1 MRIFMNAYFSV
12 SIGRLHRKRVNGILR
27 GFTLVEL
34 LVVIAIIGML
44 VGLLLPAV
52 QQAREAAR
60 QMQCSNNLKNLALAA
75 LNHESSSKYY
85 PSGGWSWSFTGDPD
99 RGMNRHQPGGWTFS
113 LLPFLEQNAI
123 YQYSSNGQK
132 DTPDKAKAAEVL
144 QMPVGVFNCPSRR
157 TAKVYP
163 GANDSLVNA
172 NSSGLKSSGTTML
185 AKSDYAGNY
194 GGKVANPGE
203 ARVYPSS
210 YEKANE
216 YSRNNNWPTQ
226 NTDGTIYALS
236 EVTIAQIKDGTTNTY
251 LFGEKY
257 VQSSTYE
264 TAGSSCDDNGI
275 WVGADCDSC
284 RVTYKSSATIP
295 VQDRAN
301 YDEYSMRFGSPHA
314 GAFGMAMCD
323 GSTQRISYSIDQ
335 ETHYWLGVRND
346 GESVTLGN

>member
-132 DTPDKAKAAEVL
+132 DTPDKAKASEVL

-163 GANDSLVNA
+163 GANDS
-172 NSSGLKSSGTTML
+172 
-185 AKSDYAGNY
+185 
-194 GGKVANPGE
+194 
-203 ARVYPSS
+203 
-210 YEKANE
+210 
-216 YSRNNNWPTQ
+216 
-226 NTDGTIYALS
+226 
-236 EVTIAQIKDGTTNTY
+236 
-251 LFGEKY
+251 
-257 VQSSTYE
+257 
-264 TAGSSCDDNGI
+264 
-275 WVGADCDSC
+275 
-284 RVTYKSSATIP
+284 
-295 VQDRAN
+295 
-301 YDEYSMRFGSPHA
+301 
-314 GAFGMAMCD
+314 
-323 GSTQRISYSIDQ
+323 
-335 ETHYWLGVRND
+335 
-346 GESVTLGN
+346 